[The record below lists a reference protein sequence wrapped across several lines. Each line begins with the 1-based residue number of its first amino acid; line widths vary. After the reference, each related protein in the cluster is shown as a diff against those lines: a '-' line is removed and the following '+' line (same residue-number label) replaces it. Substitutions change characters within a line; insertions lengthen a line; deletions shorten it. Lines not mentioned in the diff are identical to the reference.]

1 MNLKLISKLEDEF
14 IYLFNDNLEEINNGA
29 PDFIRKIR
37 QKAIADFEKLGIPDK
52 NNDDYRYTDFRKIF
66 NNNYKKLFKQ
76 EKYEL
81 DINEVFQCNV
91 PDLDTHLVLLING
104 TYYENNKPL
113 EKFPKNV
120 IICGFAEACKKY
132 PDIVKK
138 YYTHNAKTKNNG
150 IVALNTAF
158 AQDGLFMYIPE
169 NVILEK
175 AIQIVNILYTTEDRM
190 IQQRNLIIT
199 KENSQA
205 KIIICDHTL
214 SEQKYLTNNVTEIF
228 VEKNAV
234 FDYYNMQDEHN
245 LAQKV
250 NSIYLL
256 QKEKSNALTNIISLH
271 GGNIIN
277 NVNVLM
283 NGEHCENQTY
293 GIYLADKE
301 QHIDNYS
308 FIDHAKP
315 NCTSNELYKGM
326 LDDKATGVFSGKIL
340 VRQDAQNTKAF
351 QANNNILAS
360 NDAKMNTKPQL
371 EIYADDV
378 KCSHGATVGQL
389 DEEAMFYMRARG
401 ISKKEA
407 KMLLMFAFAAEVVNK
422 IRVLP
427 LQERIKDLIEKR
439 LRGELTRCAN
449 CTINCYQTD

>member
-76 EKYEL
+76 EKYEV

-113 EKFPKNV
+113 ENFPKNV

-138 YYTHNAKTKNNG
+138 YYTHNTKTKNNG

-190 IQQRNLIIT
+190 IQQRNLIIA

-245 LAQKV
+245 FAQKV

-351 QANNNILAS
+351 QANNNILVS
-360 NDAKMNTKPQL
+360 DDAKMNTKPQL

-407 KMLLMFAFAAEVVNK
+407 KMLLMFAFAAEVINK
-422 IRVLP
+422 IRILP
-427 LQERIKDLIEKR
+427 LQERIKDLVEKR